1 MLPMPP
7 ARQRRLWN
15 SAADM
20 KQKLIQ
26 AALDCGAVRAA
37 RVASDQIL
45 FSETFREICRG
56 NQCGC
61 YGRCWVC
68 PPQIGPIGELIA
80 RAKEYPWGVLY
91 QTVSPLEDSFDFEGM
106 MEAAGRHA
114 RVSQELQKIAAGLL
128 AEPFLHLSCGGCHL
142 CPVCAKR
149 TDEPCRHPEKALP
162 SLEGYGV
169 DVYNTA
175 GAAGLPYIN
184 GANTV
189 TYFGMILFS
198 E

>member
-1 MLPMPP
+1 
-7 ARQRRLWN
+7 
-15 SAADM
+15 M
-20 KQKLIQ
+20 KETLIQ

-37 RVASDQIL
+37 AVSGEQIL
-45 FSETFREICRG
+45 FSETFRKICRG

-61 YGRCWVC
+61 YGKCWVC
-68 PPQIGPIGELIA
+68 PPQIGPIEELIA
-80 RAKEYPWGVLY
+80 KAKEYPGGVLY
-91 QTVSPLEDSFDFEGM
+91 QTVRPLEDSFDFEGM
-106 MEAAGRHA
+106 MEAGSRHA
-114 RVSQELQKIAAGLL
+114 RVSRELQKKASGLL
-128 AEPFLHLSCGGCHL
+128 AKPFLHLSCGGCHL

-149 TDEPCRHPEKALP
+149 TEEPCRHPEIALP

-175 GAAGLPYIN
+175 CAAGLPYIN
-184 GANTV
+184 GADTV